1 MQWLARRVPDGD
13 KVLEIGPG
21 YVPFPRSDEFV
32 DYKDLPN
39 LPAGKPKH
47 SCDLAV
53 DRLPFDDKAFDFV
66 YCRHVLE
73 DMYNPFHLIQEMSR
87 VGKSGYIEV
96 PSPFAELGRGVDGS
110 SPPYRGYHH
119 HRFIGWVH
127 GGEFRLISKY
137 PFVEYV
143 RFNEDAIDAALR
155 EGPKLWNTYYLW
167 KDEIK
172 FAHRQN
178 GPDYSLPR
186 DYASILQGAMDSSRI
201 ASTSFWQDV
210 PTKIET
216 ASPGL

>member
-1 MQWLARRVPDGD
+1 VQWLAQRVPADA

-21 YVPFPRSDEFV
+21 FVPFPRANVFV

-53 DRLPFDDKAFDFV
+53 DPLPFSDKEFDFI

-73 DMYNPFHLIQEMSR
+73 DMYDPFHLIREMSR
-87 VGKSGYIEV
+87 VGKAGYIEM

-119 HRFIGWVH
+119 HRFIGWSH
-127 GGEFRLISKY
+127 EGQFRMISKY
-137 PFVEYV
+137 PFVEYL
-143 RFNEDAIDAALR
+143 RFDEAAIDAALR
-155 EGPKLWNTYYLW
+155 EGPKLWNTYHLW
-167 KDEIK
+167 ESEIK
-172 FAHRQN
+172 VVHRQN
-178 GPDYSLPR
+178 GPDFVLPR

-201 ASTSFWQDV
+201 SSSTFWQGV
-210 PTKIET
+210 PDQVTM
-216 ASPGL
+216 PGL